1 MEQTEPKPSF
11 EDGLKQLDEIVRK
24 LEGDDL
30 SLEDSIKLFE
40 SGVSLSQRCRKQLE
54 QAETRVEGLM
64 KDGGGKPE
72 PRPFERGAEDPF

>member
-54 QAETRVEGLM
+54 QAETRVEVLM